1 MLAAD
6 AAERPLLHRLRV
18 DADARDSEALHRLD
32 LRGRDAVGAARLHR
46 EFHDR
51 RPIESIIY
59 HIEHFSK
66 GFIGKTRRRAAAD
79 VDVLHAKAV
88 VLDGVFGREQVL
100 LEHGEE
106 LLHALLAGQD
116 VRREGTVE
124 AARQAERDADVDAD
138 RLLVGLREERQLAEG
153 HRHDDAG
160 LSLAAGVVLL
170 QPLDDRFLAHAAADP
185 AVYDLRRTH
194 AMQNAPGC
202 LGHVEFFAEDMVEI
216 QLDQA
221 VDGRA
226 LALVERT
233 RAAAREGRLPAA
245 AVKEHEPRLHDDAP
259 VCRIGQSVVDDGE
272 LQIVG
277 LAAAPHDLHL
287 EEHEHLAHDLRDDLL
302 AVAQREGPDA
312 QSSLLRHCWA
322 SWHSLQRPKNL
333 TWWSLTVKPS
343 FFLMSSSSGS
353 RKSSWNSMT
362 LPQFVQIK

>member
-1 MLAAD
+1 
-6 AAERPLLHRLRV
+6 
-18 DADARDSEALHRLD
+18 
-32 LRGRDAVGAARLHR
+32 
-46 EFHDR
+46 
-51 RPIESIIY
+51 
-59 HIEHFSK
+59 
-66 GFIGKTRRRAAAD
+66 
-79 VDVLHAKAV
+79 
-88 VLDGVFGREQVL
+88 
-100 LEHGEE
+100 
-106 LLHALLAGQD
+106 
-116 VRREGTVE
+116 
-124 AARQAERDADVDAD
+124 
-138 RLLVGLREERQLAEG
+138 
-153 HRHDDAG
+153 
-160 LSLAAGVVLL
+160 
-170 QPLDDRFLAHAAADP
+170 
-185 AVYDLRRTH
+185 
-194 AMQNAPGC
+194 MQNAPGC

-233 RAAAREGRLPAA
+233 RAATREGRLPAA
-245 AVKEHEPRLHDDAP
+245 TVKEHEPRLHDDAP

-277 LAAAPHDLHL
+277 LAAGPHDLHL